1 MTVVYIQLK
10 NETDRVGNSNKRLI
24 TKITRLQVQ
33 AMDQILEGHE
43 GLDPK
48 KWLKALEDFM
58 TKDPKITARLKA
70 IAFDPDDL
78 RYLRPDEYAIYCN
91 PVDDNPE
98 PYEVFTLLFKG
109 NECTEITRH
118 ALTPW

>member
-10 NETDRVGNSNKRLI
+10 NETDRVGNANKRLI

-58 TKDPKITARLKA
+58 TKDPKITA
-70 IAFDPDDL
+70 
-78 RYLRPDEYAIYCN
+78 
-91 PVDDNPE
+91 
-98 PYEVFTLLFKG
+98 
-109 NECTEITRH
+109 
-118 ALTPW
+118 